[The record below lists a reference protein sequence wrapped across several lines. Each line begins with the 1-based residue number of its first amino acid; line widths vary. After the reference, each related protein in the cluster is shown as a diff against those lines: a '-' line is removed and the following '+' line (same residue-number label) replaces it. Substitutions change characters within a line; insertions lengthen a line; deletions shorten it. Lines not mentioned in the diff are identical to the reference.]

1 MAVAVKWPGVCRLLA
16 AGAMALVMTLLMAS
30 CAVAPA
36 PPTPPTRTL
45 SRDEIREFSLQARL
59 AITRGAERVS
69 VSVDWQHH
77 DASDDI
83 TVLSPLG
90 QTVAHLLA
98 DASGA
103 RLETADRQHLHAPD
117 LDALTERALG
127 TALPLSGL
135 PQWVLGRAIAPERGE
150 RDALGRWK
158 QFNESGW
165 QVIFAEY
172 ESDALDALPRLIDL
186 ARGEVSVRIRT
197 DQWMVR

>member
-1 MAVAVKWPGVCRLLA
+1 MKWPGVCRLLA
-16 AGAMALVMTLLMAS
+16 AGAMALVMAS
-30 CAVAPA
+30 CAVAPPA
-36 PPTPPTRTL
+36 RTL
-45 SRDEIREFSLQARL
+45 SRNEIREFSLQARL

-77 DASDDI
+77 PASDDI

-103 RLETADRQHLHAPD
+103 RLETADRQHLHAPN

-197 DQWMVR
+197 DEWMVR